1 MRGSPRRKSPPSQ
14 NCGEQAAPAQ
24 SPTTRGCKVRAPPG
38 GQSAG
43 AAETRQCYF
52 YSPLPQKGR
61 PESRHSRSNTTTRP
75 DAFRGTACC
84 GSDPRCPLTA
94 APPPRRPRRSSAG
107 AFVWR
112 RGDRGAPGAWW
123 APGGYVR
130 SIVAAT
136 WDRRIGKICPFLRA
150 QPGDQR
156 LLVEWRN
163 CRRVLGPLSPGPRT
177 FGPIDLGAPRILQA

>member
-130 SIVAAT
+130 SIAAA
-136 WDRRIGKICPFLRA
+136 G
-150 QPGDQR
+150 
-156 LLVEWRN
+156 
-163 CRRVLGPLSPGPRT
+163 LGPPNREDLPLSPCAARRSTAFGWMAELSPGPRT
-177 FGPIDLGAPRILQA
+177 FFAGS